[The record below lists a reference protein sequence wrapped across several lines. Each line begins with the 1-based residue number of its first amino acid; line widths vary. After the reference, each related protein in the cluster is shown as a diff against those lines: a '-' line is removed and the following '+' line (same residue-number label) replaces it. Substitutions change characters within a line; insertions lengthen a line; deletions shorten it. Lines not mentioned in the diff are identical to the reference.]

1 MSKTTQYLL
10 VSLPSSITPSGHKD
24 DALEAIRKAVSP
36 DQGTVNPFT
45 IPEFKI
51 GTLDALV
58 SQADELTKLNG
69 LCEGIVGKVGD
80 SLRNILDGDEVKVSQ
95 QKVVNDSEFI
105 ISEEA
110 RVLDEANLVGRT
122 RGAVSKQLLVE

>member
-24 DALEAIRKAVSP
+24 DALEAIRKVVTPDHGTVSP
-36 DQGTVNPFT
+36 FA

-80 SLRNILDGDEVKVSQ
+80 GLGNILDGDEAKVSQ
-95 QKVVNDSEFI
+95 QKMVNDSEFI
-105 ISEEA
+105 ITEEA
-110 RVLDEANLVGRT
+110 RGLGGANSVGRT
-122 RGAVSKQLLVE
+122 GGAVSEELLLE